1 MHRRLSAK
9 CIPLMR
15 ILTCTRVQSRFGEGL
30 ENRPEGCAGGCFVVG
45 RTSEGKTWWPLV
57 AAFIRGGTLRTF
69 WDLSSLRSLFRP
81 PAPFL
86 FFPLSPRSFTCVHD
100 DSTKRRRGFC
110 KKKKKNFP
118 PLRIIRNKK
127 GTAFVGSF
135 HDNIPRCRR
144 KKIFRPYLHLLSATW
159 KRIIALLSEST
170 VYERFWKVPRFH
182 GYARSKCIVSL
193 KGAVKGIVMS
203 VFSQ

>member
-86 FFPLSPRSFTCVHD
+86 FFPFSPRSFTCVHD
-100 DSTKRRRGFC
+100 DSTKRGRGFC

-135 HDNIPRCRR
+135 HLIFHDAGGKKSSARIYTYFRLLGNALSRSSPR
-144 KKIFRPYLHLLSATW
+144 
-159 KRIIALLSEST
+159 
-170 VYERFWKVPRFH
+170 
-182 GYARSKCIVSL
+182 ARSTNVSEKFHDFTDTRAVNVLCRL
-193 KGAVKGIVMS
+193 KGR
-203 VFSQ
+203 